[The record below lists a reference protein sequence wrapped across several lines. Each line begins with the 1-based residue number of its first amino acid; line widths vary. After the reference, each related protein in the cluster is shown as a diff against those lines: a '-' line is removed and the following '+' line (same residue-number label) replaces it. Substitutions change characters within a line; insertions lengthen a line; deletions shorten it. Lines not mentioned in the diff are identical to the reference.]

1 MRQEDKKKRGKKQAG
16 SAPPPPRLHAGNT
29 PTVAAVP
36 EWPARRRAHAHTRA
50 CAPHHKAGG
59 VSREKP
65 LPLLSPPPPPRR
77 GTLSPVLAGHRPLL
91 YTVPWGW
98 INLHT
103 PKREHGAPPRCIP
116 SRPRPQAASLC
127 VGGAYQRSSPTPP
140 PPLPT
145 VPPPPSASDG
155 RGGGRSGGHVGPPPS
170 LCGGG
175 GGGRVVA
182 PTPPPPPPPPPVIW
196 RRMPIPQCPPPVIGA
211 GCAPPQGLDTRARA
225 RARTVPISQSPLVR
239 ARLGPP
245 RLELPPCRRLSQ
257 SGLPRARPC
266 VVSGVLAS
274 QCALVCPRRGRGRG
288 FGCRRGQPAQPR
300 GVGSGPPW
308 WGGGGSVR
316 WAGGCTVGGLPL
328 YAMTYSEDVLFFL
341 LLVAAPSGGDA
352 WTGEPHAP
360 AQPTARRGGCA
371 LGGPWGG
378 GVGGSHPQGVGAVAV
393 AALPGGGVGRW
404 RWWLRQDG

>member
-1 MRQEDKKKRGKKQAG
+1 M
-16 SAPPPPRLHAGNT
+16 
-29 PTVAAVP
+29 
-36 EWPARRRAHAHTRA
+36 
-50 CAPHHKAGG
+50 
-59 VSREKP
+59 
-65 LPLLSPPPPPRR
+65 
-77 GTLSPVLAGHRPLL
+77 
-91 YTVPWGW
+91 
-98 INLHT
+98 
-103 PKREHGAPPRCIP
+103 
-116 SRPRPQAASLC
+116 
-127 VGGAYQRSSPTPP
+127 
-140 PPLPT
+140 
-145 VPPPPSASDG
+145 
-155 RGGGRSGGHVGPPPS
+155 
-170 LCGGG
+170 
-175 GGGRVVA
+175 VA

-378 GVGGSHPQGVGAVAV
+378 G
-393 AALPGGGVGRW
+393 GGGVTPSRCRSGGGGSSAWRW
-404 RWWLRQDG
+404 RWPLAMVAAPRRVTRMGRGAPPVRLCLRGAVWERGASPPSTTPTARPAATRRRALSAPYEPTPPGPHGSPVRYP